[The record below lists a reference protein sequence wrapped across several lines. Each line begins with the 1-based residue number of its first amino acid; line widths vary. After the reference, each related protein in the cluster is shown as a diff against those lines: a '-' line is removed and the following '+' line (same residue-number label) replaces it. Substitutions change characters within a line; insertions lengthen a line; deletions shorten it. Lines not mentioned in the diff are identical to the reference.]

1 MFIYS
6 KMEKDKKIPKI
17 WHPQQE
23 SILKGWGE
31 SAACYRYMHYQAFLN
46 YRKSNMH
53 YTLPVIVLSTITGTA
68 NFAQEQFP
76 VGLKPYVAPSI
87 GGLNLIAGLIATIAQ
102 FLKVSELM
110 EAHRVAA
117 MQFGKFSRVVR
128 LELAL
133 PLVDR
138 SRDGADMVEL
148 LKGEYDAL
156 IEQSPSVPQNVLDL
170 FERDFPSDDDITK
183 PEIINIKPIQMFN
196 GIMENSVVS
205 KIKGLIPTDKSKKEL
220 VEDLSK
226 LRTSVDENP
235 QPPTKTYLKK
245 VVGDVIAQRQQ
256 DETKKEIE
264 ELKRM
269 TTVSRRNQKLDE
281 ELKRRAELMEV
292 AVESPPESPEEV
304 D

>member
-1 MFIYS
+1 
-6 KMEKDKKIPKI
+6 MEKDKKMPKI

-31 SAACYRYMHYQAFLN
+31 SAACYRYMHYQAFLK

-76 VGLKPYVAPSI
+76 VGLKPYVAPCI
-87 GGLNLIAGLIATIAQ
+87 GGLNLIAGLVATIAQ
-102 FLKVSELM
+102 FLKISELM

-156 IEQSPSVPQNVLDL
+156 IEQSPSIPSYILAL
-170 FERDFPSDDDITK
+170 FEREFPSDDDITK
-183 PEIINIKPIQMFN
+183 PEIIHIRPIQLFN

-205 KIKGLIPTDKSKKEL
+205 KIKGFIPTDKSKVEL
-220 VEDLSK
+220 VSDLKK
-226 LRTSVDENP
+226 LRTPEEII
-235 QPPTKTYLKK
+235 PTKTYAKK
-245 VVGDVIAQRQQ
+245 VVDTIAQRQQ
-256 DETKKEIE
+256 DETKKELE
-264 ELKRM
+264 ALRGK
-269 TTVSRRNQKLDE
+269 TQVSKKNQKLEE
-281 ELKRRAELMEV
+281 ELTRRAELMEV
-292 AVESPPESPEEV
+292 AVESPPKSREEG

>member
-1 MFIYS
+1 
-6 KMEKDKKIPKI
+6 MEKDKKIPKI

-23 SILKGWGE
+23 SILKAWGE

-76 VGLKPYVAPSI
+76 DGLKPYVAPSI

-156 IEQSPSVPQNVLDL
+156 IEQSPSVPQNILDL

-183 PEIINIKPIQMFN
+183 PEIIHIKPIQMFN
-196 GIMENSVVS
+196 GIAENSVVS

-235 QPPTKTYLKK
+235 PPVKTYLKK

-292 AVESPPESPEEV
+292 AVESPPKSPEEE

>member
-1 MFIYS
+1 
-6 KMEKDKKIPKI
+6 MEKDKKLPKI

-31 SAACYRYMHYQAFLN
+31 AAACYRWMHYQAFLK
-46 YRKSNMH
+46 YRKSNMR

-76 VGLKPYVAPSI
+76 EGLQPYVAPSI

-133 PLVDR
+133 PLIDR

-148 LKGEYDAL
+148 MKGEYDTL
-156 IEQSPSVPQNVLDL
+156 IEQSPSIPGPILDL
-170 FERDFPSDDDITK
+170 FEREFPSDDVLIK
-183 PEIINIKPIQMFN
+183 PEIIHINPIQTFN
-196 GIMENSVVS
+196 AVLENSVVS
-205 KIKGLIPTDKSKKEL
+205 KMKGLINTDKSKEQLMTEL
-220 VEDLSK
+220 KQIQGTDV
-226 LRTSVDENP
+226 
-235 QPPTKTYLKK
+235 PPPKKFFKK
-245 VVGDVIAQRQQ
+245 VVDTIAQRQQ
-256 DETKKEIE
+256 DETKKELE
-264 ELKRM
+264 ELRGM
-269 TTVSRRNQKLDE
+269 TTVSQRNQKLDE
-281 ELKRRAELMEV
+281 ELKKRAELMEV
-292 AVESPPESPEEV
+292 TVQPEPKEEGEI
-304 D
+304 

>member
-1 MFIYS
+1 
-6 KMEKDKKIPKI
+6 MEKDKKIPKI

-23 SILKGWGE
+23 AILKSWGE
-31 SAACYRYMHYQAFLN
+31 SAACYRYMHYQAFLK

-76 VGLKPYVAPSI
+76 EGLKPYVAPSI

-102 FLKVSELM
+102 FLKISELM
-110 EAHRVAA
+110 ESHRVAA

-156 IEQSPSVPQNVLDL
+156 IEQSPSIPSYILEL

-183 PEIINIKPIQMFN
+183 PEIIHIKPIEMFN
-196 GIMENSVVS
+196 GIMENSVMA
-205 KIKGLIPTDKSKKEL
+205 KLKGLIPADKSKDDL
-220 VEDLSK
+220 VQDLTK

-235 QPPTKTYLKK
+235 PPVKTYLKK

-256 DETKKEIE
+256 DETKKELE
-264 ELKRM
+264 ELRGK
-269 TTVSRRNQKLDE
+269 TQVSKKNQKLEE

-292 AVESPPESPEEV
+292 AVESPPKSQEEE

>member
-1 MFIYS
+1 
-6 KMEKDKKIPKI
+6 
-17 WHPQQE
+17 
-23 SILKGWGE
+23 
-31 SAACYRYMHYQAFLN
+31 
-46 YRKSNMH
+46 
-53 YTLPVIVLSTITGTA
+53 
-68 NFAQEQFP
+68 
-76 VGLKPYVAPSI
+76 
-87 GGLNLIAGLIATIAQ
+87 
-102 FLKVSELM
+102 M

-196 GIMENSVVS
+196 GIAENSVVS

-235 QPPTKTYLKK
+235 LPAKTYFKK

-256 DETKKEIE
+256 DETKRELE
-264 ELKRM
+264 ELRGK
-269 TTVSRRNQKLDE
+269 TQVSKKNQKLEE

-292 AVESPPESPEEV
+292 AVESPPESPEEG

>member
-1 MFIYS
+1 
-6 KMEKDKKIPKI
+6 MEKDKKIPKI

-46 YRKSNMH
+46 YRKSNMR

-76 VGLKPYVAPSI
+76 DGFKPYVAPSI

-133 PLVDR
+133 PLIDR

-148 LKGEYDAL
+148 LKGEYDTL
-156 IEQSPSVPQNVLDL
+156 IEQSPSVPQNILDL

-183 PEIINIKPIQMFN
+183 PEIIHIKPIQMFN

-205 KIKGLIPTDKSKKEL
+205 KMKGLIPTDKSKKEL

-235 QPPTKTYLKK
+235 PPAKTYFKK

-256 DETKKEIE
+256 DETKRELE
-264 ELKRM
+264 ELRGK
-269 TTVSRRNQKLDE
+269 TQVSKKNQKLEE

-292 AVESPPESPEEV
+292 AIESPPKSQEEGH
-304 D
+304 

>member
-23 SILKGWGE
+23 AILKGWGE
-31 SAACYRYMHYQAFLN
+31 SAACYRYMHYQAFLK

-76 VGLKPYVAPSI
+76 DGLKPYVAPSI

-138 SRDGADMVEL
+138 SRDGSDMVEL

-156 IEQSPSVPQNVLDL
+156 IEQSPSIPGNILSL
-170 FERDFPSDDDITK
+170 FERDFPSDDEITK
-183 PEIINIKPIQMFN
+183 PEIIHIKPIQMFQA
-196 GIMENSVVS
+196 ITENSVVS
-205 KIKGLIPTDKSKKEL
+205 KLKGLIPTDKSKIEL
-220 VEDLSK
+220 VSDLKK
-226 LRTSVDENP
+226 LRAPEEII
-235 QPPTKTYLKK
+235 PTKTYAKK
-245 VVGDVIAQRQQ
+245 VVDTIAQRQQ
-256 DETKKEIE
+256 DETKKELE
-264 ELKRM
+264 ELRGM
-269 TTVSRRNQKLDE
+269 TSVSKKNQKLED

-292 AVESPPESPEEV
+292 AVESVPEQPKES

>member
-1 MFIYS
+1 
-6 KMEKDKKIPKI
+6 MEKDKKMPKI

-23 SILKGWGE
+23 AILKGWGE
-31 SAACYRYMHYQAFLN
+31 SAACYRYMHYQAFLK

-53 YTLPVIVLSTITGTA
+53 YTLPVIVLSTLTGTA

-76 VGLKPYVAPSI
+76 VSLQPYVPPSI

-156 IEQSPSVPQNVLDL
+156 IEQSPSIPSYVLDL

-183 PEIINIKPIQMFN
+183 PEIIHIKPIQMFSA
-196 GIMENSVVS
+196 ITENSVVS
-205 KIKGLIPTDKSKKEL
+205 KLKGLIPTDKSKQEL
-220 VEDLSK
+220 VSDLVK
-226 LRTSVDENP
+226 LRTP
-235 QPPTKTYLKK
+235 QEIVPTKTYAKR
-245 VVGDVIAQRQQ
+245 VVDSIAQRQQ

-264 ELKRM
+264 DLKQM

-281 ELKRRAELMEV
+281 ELTRRAGLMEV
-292 AVESPPESPEEV
+292 VVESQPTSKEE
-304 D
+304 

>member
-1 MFIYS
+1 
-6 KMEKDKKIPKI
+6 MEKDKKMPKI

-31 SAACYRYMHYQAFLN
+31 SAACYRYMHYQAFLK

-87 GGLNLIAGLIATIAQ
+87 GGLNLIAGLVATIAQ
-102 FLKVSELM
+102 FLKISELM

-156 IEQSPSVPQNVLDL
+156 IEQSPSIPSYILAL
-170 FERDFPSDDDITK
+170 FESEFPSDDDITK
-183 PEIINIKPIQMFN
+183 PEIIHIRPIQMFN

-205 KIKGLIPTDKSKKEL
+205 KIKGFIPTDKSKVEL
-220 VEDLSK
+220 VSDLKK
-226 LRTSVDENP
+226 LRTPEEII
-235 QPPTKTYLKK
+235 PTKTYAKK
-245 VVGDVIAQRQQ
+245 VVDTIAQRQQ
-256 DETKKEIE
+256 DETKKELE
-264 ELKRM
+264 ALRGK
-269 TTVSRRNQKLDE
+269 TQVSKKNQKLEE
-281 ELKRRAELMEV
+281 ELTRRAELMEV
-292 AVESPPESPEEV
+292 AVESPPKSREEG